1 MQQQGNRK
9 TNIPRDLEWKRGY
22 NREMEITWTEGPR
35 RPKGITVTSPVLTSR
50 VKEATGVPVDAGE
63 GV

>member
-22 NREMEITWTEGPR
+22 NREMEIPHLESG
-35 RPKGITVTSPVLTSR
+35 LC
-50 VKEATGVPVDAGE
+50 
-63 GV
+63 

>member
-9 TNIPRDLEWKRGY
+9 TNIPRDLEWKKGY
-22 NREMEITWTEGPR
+22 DREMEITWKGPR
-35 RPKGITVTSPVLTSR
+35 RPKSITVTSPVLTSR
-50 VKEATGVPVDAGE
+50 VKGATGE

>member
-9 TNIPRDLEWKRGY
+9 TNIPRDLEWKKGY
-22 NREMEITWTEGPR
+22 DREMEITWTEGPR
-35 RPKGITVTSPVLTSR
+35 RPKSITVTSPVLTSR
-50 VKEATGVPVDAGE
+50 VKGATGE